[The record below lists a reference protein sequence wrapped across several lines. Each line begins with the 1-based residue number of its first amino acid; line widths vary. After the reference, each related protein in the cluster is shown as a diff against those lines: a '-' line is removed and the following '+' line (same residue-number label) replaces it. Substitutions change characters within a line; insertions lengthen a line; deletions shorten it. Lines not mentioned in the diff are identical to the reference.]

1 MAGFFSR
8 RPICAGALLAFSVVA
23 ALPAHA
29 QCSAS
34 SYPVALPHI
43 AFGGPTG
50 GAIWSTT
57 LLIRNTGS
65 SSASVTVCYF
75 GDSGTALS
83 VPFNGTSVTS
93 STVTVPANGQAELTP
108 DTTPTSTVAG
118 WAAFAGGLPAGVT
131 AQAVFNWESP
141 AAGICILSAPVQGL
155 QFPASNSQ
163 AVAPIVSNPSGTLSM
178 PFDNT
183 NGQVSGYAF
192 ANTTNKAVNLTLTF
206 YSESGSELGT
216 YTPAQ
221 LPGFG
226 HTEFL
231 LNQSGIP
238 SAVTTAKGVMVL
250 SSSSVYPLGFRFD
263 ISGSTIESFST
274 WLP

>member
-1 MAGFFSR
+1 MARVFSR
-8 RPICAGALLAFSVVA
+8 GLICAGALFAFSIAA

-43 AFGGPTG
+43 AFGGQW
-50 GAIWSTT
+50 ATT

-75 GDSGTALS
+75 SDEGTALS
-83 VPFNGTSVTS
+83 VPFNGTGATS
-93 STVTVPANGQAELTP
+93 STVSVPANGQAEITP
-108 DTTPTSTVAG
+108 DSTGTNTVAG
-118 WAAFAGGLPAGVT
+118 WAAFAGSLPAGVT
-131 AQAVFNWESP
+131 AQAVFSWQPSST
-141 AAGICILSAPVQGL
+141 GFCILSVPSGLSFSTAP
-155 QFPASNSQ
+155 SQ
-163 AVAPIVSNPSGTLSM
+163 AVAPIVNSPSGKLSM

-183 NGQVSGYAF
+183 GSQVSGYAF
-192 ANTTNKAVNLTLTF
+192 ANTTNQSVTFTLTF

-221 LPGFG
+221 LPAYG

-231 LNQSGIP
+231 LNTSGVP
-238 SAVTTAKGVMVL
+238 SAVADQKGVMVI
-250 SSSSVYPLGFRFD
+250 SSASVYPLGFRFA
-263 ISGSTIESFST
+263 ISGSTVESFST